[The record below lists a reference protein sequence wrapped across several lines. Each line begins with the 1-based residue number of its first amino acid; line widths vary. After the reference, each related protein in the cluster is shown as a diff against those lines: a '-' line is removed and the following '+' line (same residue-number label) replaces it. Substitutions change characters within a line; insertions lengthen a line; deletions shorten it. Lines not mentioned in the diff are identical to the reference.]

1 VETEMMMMMAAREVP
16 AATEGGGIHP
26 MHLKTVSQSVYTK
39 MMVVRASVTAE
50 AVAVAVTLR
59 MTMTEPP
66 TSAMAPAGGRR
77 TTMAGSNGRSTQGTP
92 TL

>member
-1 VETEMMMMMAAREVP
+1 MMMAAREVP
-16 AATEGGGIHP
+16 AATEGGGGIHP

-39 MMVVRASVTAE
+39 MVVVRASVTAE

-59 MTMTEPP
+59 TTMTGPP
-66 TSAMAPAGGRR
+66 TSAMDPAGGRR
-77 TTMAGSNGRSTQGTP
+77 TTMAGSSGRSTQGAP